1 MTIPL
6 LPITRSLDLPAGR
19 VVLREL
25 SGPQGAPTI
34 VLLHG
39 LGVTADINFFRC
51 YQALGEQFRVLAF
64 DHRGHGDGLRTRR
77 PFRLSDCADDVA
89 AMADIVGVDRFV
101 PVGYSM
107 GGAVAQLV
115 WKRHRRRVGGLVLCA
130 TASHFN
136 DTRVEQI
143 NFLGLGGLAAMAR
156 LTPPAVRRT
165 IAARYRRDRHAD
177 WATWAREQT
186 ARSDWRAVLEAGAAL
201 GRFRSD
207 PWLTEID
214 VPVSVVMTLA
224 DSMVPVARQRRL
236 SELLDD
242 VVVFPVA
249 GDHDAVASVPQF
261 PATLV
266 AAIDSVVTRAA

>member
-1 MTIPL
+1 M
-6 LPITRSLDLPAGR
+6 DLPTGR

-136 DTRVEQI
+136 GTRVEQI

-177 WATWAREQT
+177 WAAWAREQT

-224 DSMVPVARQRRL
+224 DSLVPVARQRRL

>member
-1 MTIPL
+1 MTIPF
-6 LPITRSLDLPAGR
+6 LPVTRSLDLPTGR

>member
-1 MTIPL
+1 
-6 LPITRSLDLPAGR
+6 
-19 VVLREL
+19 
-25 SGPQGAPTI
+25 
-34 VLLHG
+34 
-39 LGVTADINFFRC
+39 
-51 YQALGEQFRVLAF
+51 
-64 DHRGHGDGLRTRR
+64 
-77 PFRLSDCADDVA
+77 
-89 AMADIVGVDRFV
+89 
-101 PVGYSM
+101 
-107 GGAVAQLV
+107 
-115 WKRHRRRVGGLVLCA
+115 
-130 TASHFN
+130 
-136 DTRVEQI
+136 
-143 NFLGLGGLAAMAR
+143 
-156 LTPPAVRRT
+156 RRT

-214 VPVSVVMTLA
+214 VPVSVVMTVA
-224 DSMVPVARQRRL
+224 DSLVPVARQRRL

>member
-6 LPITRSLDLPAGR
+6 LPIARSLDLPAGR
-19 VVLREL
+19 VVVREL

-130 TASHFN
+130 TATHFN

-156 LTPPAVRRT
+156 LTPPA
-165 IAARYRRDRHAD
+165 
-177 WATWAREQT
+177 T
-186 ARSDWRAVLEAGAAL
+186 A
-201 GRFRSD
+201 
-207 PWLTEID
+207 P
-214 VPVSVVMTLA
+214 
-224 DSMVPVARQRRL
+224 
-236 SELLDD
+236 
-242 VVVFPVA
+242 
-249 GDHDAVASVPQF
+249 
-261 PATLV
+261 
-266 AAIDSVVTRAA
+266 

>member
-1 MTIPL
+1 MTIPF
-6 LPITRSLDLPAGR
+6 LPVTRSVDLPTGR

-242 VVVFPVA
+242 VVVFPVE